1 MASHTSV
8 RLAGPTPRSHPA
20 TPSRTWHRGPDASL
34 EPARDTPSVAHA
46 LAAERSAREAGG
58 GTPVNPALARMHERL
73 RERRPLRAGDVP
85 RIDASARADVAAA
98 VATAPDAGR
107 GAGPV
112 TGAPGAGRGA
122 DPSTGTPENG
132 GTGAPVSP
140 GLERFMR
147 LRGLSGRTYV
157 FSRIEP
163 RHVPLYRNGIFAWV
177 ERGAKAGDAH
187 GGSGHGGS
195 GQARVIGDVLPIV
208 SNAIDDGALYV
219 HLLAQDDGDRADVL
233 TDLQ

>member
-85 RIDASARADVAAA
+85 RIAASARADVAAA

-107 GAGPV
+107 GASPV
-112 TGAPGAGRGA
+112 TGTPG
-122 DPSTGTPENG
+122 NG
-132 GTGAPVSP
+132 GAGAPVSP

-233 TDLQ
+233 ADLQ